1 MEAIRR
7 DIVQKPCDELMEVDS
22 VSEAV
27 DRLLQLAL
35 EKGAL
40 KYGDFTLTS
49 GKKSTFYFDGRLLSL
64 DPEGAYLIAESLL
77 PMMQQAGVEAVGG
90 PTLGADPIVA
100 SIALAS
106 HIKETPI
113 PAFIVRKEAKG
124 HGMGQG
130 LEGPLKA
137 GSKVAI
143 IDDTCTTGG
152 SLFQAIEAAE
162 GAGCT
167 VVKVVVILDRQGGG
181 GEELR
186 RRGYDFIALMEA
198 NTEGQIQ
205 VAAGF

>member
-1 MEAIRR
+1 M
-7 DIVQKPCDELMEVDS
+7 
-22 VSEAV
+22 SEGV

-64 DPEGAYLIAESLL
+64 DPEGAYLISQSLL
-77 PMMQQAGVEAVGG
+77 PVLREAGAEAVGG
-90 PTLGADPIVA
+90 LTLGADPIVA

-106 HIKETPI
+106 HIDETPI
-113 PAFIVRKEAKG
+113 PAFIVRKEAKS
-124 HGMGQG
+124 HGTGQIV
-130 LEGPLKA
+130 EGPLKA
-137 GSKVAI
+137 GSRVAI
-143 IDDTCTTGG
+143 IDDACTTAG

-167 VVKVVVILDRQGGG
+167 VVKVVAVLDRQGGG
-181 GEELR
+181 GDELR

-198 NTEGQIQ
+198 DPDGKIQ
-205 VAAGF
+205 VAAEFL